1 MGLHLGWIPNEPGLR
16 PRDFERPAPT
26 EPSPDPA
33 KVAALQAAR
42 HAGGMWS
49 RLLIAVGVFALV
61 LFGLIAVVAHSTWG
75 WAVAGGLAACC
86 WLSVAL
92 LSFRRRRAASR
103 LRVSGVEQAAAHAAE
118 LAVYQQ
124 GKARWAESEAER
136 IATAPRWLQ
145 VAAHEDTS
153 RLDVFGGTGTGRQN
167 MVTGLGWELLEQRAV
182 IVLDLTQDR
191 VAEGL
196 LTAAA
201 ASGMSVQ
208 DYELPFALGDTPL
221 LAGLSGEQIASLI
234 VEVVH
239 ADDAS
244 ATAAGRATDLMILKK
259 IVTVLGA
266 DVSMGRLHA
275 ALTALLGDGIRGPLT
290 DGPLTDGPPSDGPSA
305 DGPLG
310 DGPLGDGPLGD
321 GERASLDGLFGDGFR
336 QQVTGNLV
344 RLAAV
349 VEPLTALGTD
359 VTPRGAARLTCL
371 SLAEGPR
378 DVAADLTAALVV
390 QWVTRA
396 LSAGGGMAEGGAG
409 PAVILAGADEQSTRH
424 LGRLTAV
431 CERYDIPLV
440 RTFSRLTEES
450 ARHLD
455 TRHTAFMRLATRPEA
470 LRAAEHIG
478 LERRFVA
485 GRFSHRHSASRS
497 RTRTTS
503 ESWTNTSGRT
513 EGEANT
519 HTTGTTT
526 GQAYSEAEVPR
537 HEQQV
542 HVHVEDHRPPPESRD
557 SRRDEPDH
565 RATGSVRDEQS
576 GGGGGARGKGGQGRD
591 ARQDKSVRDGAE
603 KATGAR
609 EGAAVR
615 DSAQQRTSD
624 PRPRD
629 RGRSSWGG
637 GSGGSGGSG
646 GFGGSGGKRPAG
658 SPGSPGR
665 KNGRPEVDIMKTRT
679 WFTAHHESDSK
690 TKSWS
695 TTEETSH
702 TTGNSR
708 SRTEGVSVGDEI
720 SYELVYDHKVQPETL
735 MALPEDQML
744 APHIVEAAAPAG
756 GKAVAGAAASGAPPV
771 SGSTVSGSTVSGSTV
786 SGSPVSGSTVTGNTV
801 TESPVSGSK
810 MVALLIDPSVV
821 GSELVAPVRP
831 HEIPAFEPPAPAV
844 SEQVPDYERVPR
856 SALGVGSA
864 DGGSARS

>member
-26 EPSPDPA
+26 EPTPDPA
-33 KVAALQAAR
+33 KVAALQAAQHVR
-42 HAGGMWS
+42 GLWS
-49 RLLIAVGVFALV
+49 RLLIAFGVFAFF
-61 LFGLIAVVAHSTWG
+61 LFGFIAAVAHITWAWG
-75 WAVAGGLAACC
+75 VAAGLAACC
-86 WLSVAL
+86 WLPVML
-92 LSFRRRRAASR
+92 LGLRRRRAARR
-103 LRVSGVEQAAAHAAE
+103 LRDSTEEQAAAHVAE
-118 LAVYQQ
+118 LAVYEQ
-124 GKARWAESEAER
+124 GRTQWAESEAER

-145 VAAHEDTS
+145 VAAHEDAS
-153 RLDVFGGTGTGRQN
+153 RLDVFGGTGLGRQN
-167 MVTGLGWELLEQRAV
+167 MVTGLGWELLGQRAV

-196 LTAAA
+196 LAAA
-201 ASGMSVQ
+201 ARAGMSVQ
-208 DYELPFALGDTPL
+208 DYELPYDLGDTPL
-221 LAGLSGEQIASLI
+221 LAGLSGEQVASLI

-259 IVTVLGA
+259 IVGVLGD

-275 ALTALLGDGIRGPLT
+275 ALTALLGDEFHGSP
-290 DGPLTDGPPSDGPSA
+290 DGALA
-305 DGPLG
+305 DG
-310 DGPLGDGPLGD
+310 D
-321 GERASLDGLFGDGFR
+321 RASLGGLFGESFR

-359 VTPRGAARLTCL
+359 VTPRGPARLTCL

-396 LSAGGGMAEGGAG
+396 LSAEGGMAADSVG

-485 GRFSHRHSASRS
+485 GRFSHSRGVSRS

-503 ESWTNTSGRT
+503 ESWTQTSGRT

-537 HEQQV
+537 HDQQV
-542 HVHVEDHRPPPESRD
+542 HVHVEDHRPQPESRD
-557 SRRDEPDH
+557 PRRDEPDH
-565 RATGSVRDEQS
+565 RATGRVGEPS
-576 GGGGGARGKGGQGRD
+576 GGEGDARGRDGQGRD

-603 KATGAR
+603 KGTGVR
-609 EGAAVR
+609 GAAGVR
-615 DSAQQRTSD
+615 DAAKERTAD

-629 RGRSSWGG
+629 RAGSGWGR
-637 GSGGSGGSG
+637 SGGSGSG
-646 GFGGSGGKRPAG
+646 DKRPAG
-658 SPGSPGR
+658 SQGSQGR
-665 KNGRPEVDIMKTRT
+665 KGGKPQIDIVKTRT
-679 WFTAHHESDSK
+679 WFTAQHESDAK

-702 TTGNSR
+702 TSTTAR
-708 SRTEGVSVGDEI
+708 SRTDGVSVGDEI
-720 SYELVYDHKVQPETL
+720 TYELVYDHKVQPETL

-744 APHIVEAAAPAG
+744 APHIVEAASAG
-756 GKAVAGAAASGAPPV
+756 GKAVGGGTASSAAPV
-771 SGSTVSGSTVSGSTV
+771 TGSSVT
-786 SGSPVSGSTVTGNTV
+786 GSPVIGAKVP
-801 TESPVSGSK
+801 ESK
-810 MVALLIDPSVV
+810 MVALVIDPSVV
-821 GSELVAPVRP
+821 GSEPVAPVRP

-844 SEQVPDYERVPR
+844 SAQVPDYERVPR

-864 DGGSARS
+864 DDGSLAGPGYA

>member
-1 MGLHLGWIPNEPGLR
+1 M
-16 PRDFERPAPT
+16 
-26 EPSPDPA
+26 
-33 KVAALQAAR
+33 
-42 HAGGMWS
+42 
-49 RLLIAVGVFALV
+49 LIAVGLFALA
-61 LFGLIAVVAHSTWG
+61 LFGAASAVAHLTWG
-75 WAVAGGLAACC
+75 WGVAAGLALCC
-86 WLSVAL
+86 WLPVVL
-92 LSFRRRRAASR
+92 LGLNRRRAAAR
-103 LRVSGVEQAAAHAAE
+103 LRAETERQARQHAAE
-118 LAVYQQ
+118 LAEYEQ

-136 IATAPRWLQ
+136 IAAAPRWLQ
-145 VAAHEDTS
+145 VGAHEDIS
-153 RLDVFGGTGTGRQN
+153 RLDVFGGTGLGRQN
-167 MVTGLGWELLEQRAV
+167 MVTGLGWELLGQRAV

-191 VAEGL
+191 VADGL

-201 ASGMSVQ
+201 RGGISFQ
-208 DYELPFALGDTPL
+208 DYELPADLGETPL

-259 IVTVLGA
+259 IVAVLGA

-275 ALTALLGDGIRGPLT
+275 ALTVLLGDAPSPGSPSPGSTVPGNTGPGGHVSAGGPLT
-290 DGPLTDGPPSDGPSA
+290 EEEHTS
-305 DGPLG
+305 LG
-310 DGPLGDGPLGD
+310 
-321 GERASLDGLFGDGFR
+321 SLFGEGFR
-336 QQVTGNLV
+336 HQVTGNLI

-349 VEPLTALGTD
+349 VEPLTALGAGTALRQ
-359 VTPRGAARLTCL
+359 PARLTCL

-396 LSAGGGMAEGGAG
+396 ISADAHGGAS

-485 GRFSHRHSASRS
+485 GRFSHRHSVSRS

-503 ESWTNTSGRT
+503 DSVTHTTGRT
-513 EGEANT
+513 EGEATT

-542 HVHVEDHRPPPESRD
+542 HVHVEDHRPPPEHSRD
-557 SRRDEPDH
+557 SRRGDEPDH
-565 RATGSVRDEQS
+565 HARASVREPSGREDAA
-576 GGGGGARGKGGQGRD
+576 GGG
-591 ARQDKSVRDGAE
+591 RDGRPD
-603 KATGAR
+603 K
-609 EGAAVR
+609 AVR
-615 DSAQQRTSD
+615 DSAERRTSD

-629 RGRSSWGG
+629 RASSGWGSSWG
-637 GSGGSGGSG
+637 GSGGSRGAAGNG
-646 GFGGSGGKRPAG
+646 ARQTGKQGGKGGKPQI
-658 SPGSPGR
+658 
-665 KNGRPEVDIMKTRT
+665 DIVKTRT
-679 WFTAHHESDSK
+679 RFTAHHESEAK

-702 TTGNSR
+702 TSTTSR
-708 SRTEGVSVGDEI
+708 SRTDGVSVGDEM

-744 APHIVEAAAPAG
+744 APHIIEAPASA
-756 GKAVAGAAASGAPPV
+756 GKAA
-771 SGSTVSGSTVSGSTV
+771 
-786 SGSPVSGSTVTGNTV
+786 V
-801 TESPVSGSK
+801 TENK
-810 MVALLIDPSVV
+810 MVALVIDPSVV
-821 GSELVAPVRP
+821 GTEPVAPVRP
-831 HEIPAFEPPAPAV
+831 NEIPVFEPPAPAI
-844 SEQVPDYERVPR
+844 SAHVPDYERVPR
-856 SALGVGSA
+856 PAPLSRGDDPLNT
-864 DGGSARS
+864 R